1 MTPQFQ
7 PFIQCLF
14 DELVMCLWNLEL
26 FPVNWIL
33 CLEMN
38 LVFEILGQTQVIF
51 VNTKGNLVFAQYV
64 QVSFLIF
71 LWYLQMALS
80 LDFFPG

>member
-1 MTPQFQ
+1 
-7 PFIQCLF
+7 
-14 DELVMCLWNLEL
+14 MCFWNFEL

-51 VNTKGNLVFAQYV
+51 VNTKGILVFLQYV
-64 QVSFLIF
+64 QISFLIF
-71 LWYLQMALS
+71 LWYL
-80 LDFFPG
+80 